1 MAVRGI
7 RGATTA
13 TANTAEEIIEATQEL
28 LTALLA
34 ANEIPRE
41 EIASAFWTTTPDLT
55 AEWPAFAAR
64 QMGFADVPQMDAH
77 EMNVPGQ
84 LPLAIRVLLHVNTEK
99 AQSAVRHVFLRGAT
113 VLRPE
118 YAYPGPGE

>member
-1 MAVRGI
+1 MS
-7 RGATTA
+7 
-13 TANTAEEIIEATQEL
+13 
-28 LTALLA
+28 
-34 ANEIPRE
+34 RE

-64 QMGFADVPQMDAH
+64 QMGFGDVPQMDAH

-84 LPLAIRVLLHVNTEK
+84 LALAIRVLLHVNTEK
-99 AQSAVRHVFLRGAT
+99 AQSEVRHVFLRGAT

-118 YAYPGPGE
+118 YAYPGPNEQTPVSSR

>member
-13 TANTAEEIIEATQEL
+13 KANTAEEIIEATQEL

-34 ANEIPRE
+34 ANGMPRE

-55 AEWPAFAAR
+55 AEWPALAAR
-64 QMGFADVPQMDAH
+64 QMGFGDVPQMDAH

-84 LPLAIRVLLHVNTEK
+84 LALAIRVLLHVNTEK
-99 AQSAVRHVFLRGAT
+99 AQSEVRHVFLRGAT

-118 YAYPGPGE
+118 YAYPGE

>member
-13 TANTAEEIIEATQEL
+13 KANTAEEIIEATQEL

-34 ANEIPRE
+34 ANGLPRE

-55 AEWPAFAAR
+55 AEWPALAAR
-64 QMGFADVPQMDAH
+64 QMGFGDVPQMDAH

-84 LPLAIRVLLHVNTEK
+84 LALAIRVLLHVNTEK
-99 AQSAVRHVFLRGAT
+99 AQSEVRHVFLRGAT

-118 YAYPGPGE
+118 YAYPGE

>member
-28 LTALLA
+28 LAALLA
-34 ANEIPRE
+34 ANDLPLED
-41 EIASAFWTTTPDLT
+41 IASAFWTTTPDLS

-64 QMGFADVPQMDAH
+64 QMGFADVPQMNAH

-84 LPLAIRVLLHVNTEK
+84 LAMTIRVLLHVNTEK
-99 AQSAVRHVFLRGAT
+99 TQREVRHVYLRGAIR
-113 VLRPE
+113 LRPE
-118 YAYPGPGE
+118 YAYPGE